1 VTEERVSKKKTR
13 KMAMDLSTTRQ
24 QDLSMSRQQGDLNNN
39 LACSAVVDLSLP
51 RKEKKED
58 AENRNLSAEKAEV
71 TKLVKEAGDEESEGS
86 TKLVIGEGSKLSELL
101 GLGKD
106 PSVLESLLPQLD
118 MAAINLLCLAR
129 LQETAA
135 ALLPGR
141 SSSRPLP
148 AHLPSSMW
156 GTSHPSIVSSSCH
169 LQRRTHRCEQPGCDK
184 VYTKS
189 SHLKAH
195 KRTHTGE
202 KPYSCSWPECDW
214 RFARSDEL
222 TRHLRKHTGS
232 KPFRCHLC
240 DRTFARSDH
249 LSLHMKRH

>member
-1 VTEERVSKKKTR
+1 
-13 KMAMDLSTTRQ
+13 MAMDLSVGRGG
-24 QDLSMSRQQGDLNNN
+24 GDVNNN
-39 LACSAVVDLSLP
+39 CNAVVDLSLP
-51 RKEKKED
+51 RKEEVVGKEVM
-58 AENRNLSAEKAEV
+58 EEGV
-71 TKLVKEAGDEESEGS
+71 EESCTAQRS
-86 TKLVIGEGSKLSELL
+86 LQQLLKLS
-101 GLGKD
+101 GNAKA
-106 PSVLESLLPQLD
+106 LESLLPLSTGKALESLLPSNGKTLESLLPSLD
-118 MAAINLLCLAR
+118 MTALNLLCLAR

>member
-1 VTEERVSKKKTR
+1 
-13 KMAMDLSTTRQ
+13 MAMDLSTH
-24 QDLSMSRQQGDLNNN
+24 RQQGDLNNN

-58 AENRNLSAEKAEV
+58 VENRSDFEDLS
-71 TKLVKEAGDEESEGS
+71 KLVKKDKDTDA
-86 TKLVIGEGSKLSELL
+86 KLVVGEGNRLSELL
-101 GLGKD
+101 GLVGKD

-118 MAAINLLCLAR
+118 VAAINLLCLAR

-141 SSSRPLP
+141 TSRPLP
-148 AHLPSSMW
+148 AHLPSSVW
-156 GTSHPSIVSSSCH
+156 SSSIPSLVSSSSSTCN

>member
-1 VTEERVSKKKTR
+1 
-13 KMAMDLSTTRQ
+13 M
-24 QDLSMSRQQGDLNNN
+24 
-39 LACSAVVDLSLP
+39 
-51 RKEKKED
+51 
-58 AENRNLSAEKAEV
+58 
-71 TKLVKEAGDEESEGS
+71 
-86 TKLVIGEGSKLSELL
+86 
-101 GLGKD
+101 
-106 PSVLESLLPQLD
+106 
-118 MAAINLLCLAR
+118 LCGWQWSGA
-129 LQETAA
+129 AA
-135 ALLPGR
+135 ALRYLEIHHIPPDEYFVMNNGF
-141 SSSRPLP
+141 SLLKQS
-148 AHLPSSMW
+148 AGFKEW
-156 GTSHPSIVSSSCH
+156 VSQ
-169 LQRRTHRCEQPGCDK
+169 LTRTAVINPNWYSFHFQ

-249 LSLHMKRH
+249 LSLHMKRHWSLILNQALNFLKDVAQHFMWFKFMYLTCVIYLFCPIVPFHRLISSNNKNEPSLELIEKQLIYRWYPN

>member
-1 VTEERVSKKKTR
+1 
-13 KMAMDLSTTRQ
+13 MAMDLSV
-24 QDLSMSRQQGDLNNN
+24 SRGGGGGDVNNN
-39 LACSAVVDLSLP
+39 CNAVVDLSLP
-51 RKEKKED
+51 RKEEKEGMVG
-58 AENRNLSAEKAEV
+58 KEV
-71 TKLVKEAGDEESEGS
+71 MEMEESTRAQS
-86 TKLVIGEGSKLSELL
+86 SLQQLLKLS
-101 GLGKD
+101 GNAKA
-106 PSVLESLLPQLD
+106 LESLLPLSTGKALESLLPSNGKTLESLLPSLD
-118 MAAINLLCLAR
+118 MTALNLLCLAR

-141 SSSRPLP
+141 NSSRPLP
-148 AHLPSSMW
+148 AHLPSSMF
-156 GTSHPSIVSSSCH
+156 GLASHPSLVSSSSSCH

-249 LSLHMKRH
+249 LSLHMKRHAE

>member
-1 VTEERVSKKKTR
+1 V
-13 KMAMDLSTTRQ
+13 
-24 QDLSMSRQQGDLNNN
+24 NNN
-39 LACSAVVDLSLP
+39 CNAVVDLSLP
-51 RKEKKED
+51 RKEEKDEVVGKEVM
-58 AENRNLSAEKAEV
+58 EEGV
-71 TKLVKEAGDEESEGS
+71 EESCTAQRS
-86 TKLVIGEGSKLSELL
+86 LQQLLKLS
-101 GLGKD
+101 GNAKA
-106 PSVLESLLPQLD
+106 LESLLPLSTGKALESLLPSNGKTLESLLPSLD
-118 MAAINLLCLAR
+118 MTALNLLCLAR

>member
-1 VTEERVSKKKTR
+1 
-13 KMAMDLSTTRQ
+13 MDLSVGRGG
-24 QDLSMSRQQGDLNNN
+24 GDVHGNCN
-39 LACSAVVDLSLP
+39 AVVDLSLP
-51 RKEKKED
+51 RKEEVVGKEVM
-58 AENRNLSAEKAEV
+58 EEGV
-71 TKLVKEAGDEESEGS
+71 EESCTAQRS
-86 TKLVIGEGSKLSELL
+86 LQQLLKLS
-101 GLGKD
+101 GNAKA
-106 PSVLESLLPQLD
+106 LESFLPSLD
-118 MAAINLLCLAR
+118 MTALNLLCLAR

-189 SHLKAH
+189 SHPKAH

-222 TRHLRKHTGS
+222 TRHL
-232 KPFRCHLC
+232 
-240 DRTFARSDH
+240 
-249 LSLHMKRH
+249 

>member
-1 VTEERVSKKKTR
+1 
-13 KMAMDLSTTRQ
+13 MAMDLSTT
-24 QDLSMSRQQGDLNNN
+24 RQQGDLNNN

-58 AENRNLSAEKAEV
+58 AENRNLSVEKAEV
-71 TKLVKEAGDEESEGS
+71 TKLVKEAGDGGGK
-86 TKLVIGEGSKLSELL
+86 TKLLVGEGKGEGSKLSELL

-106 PSVLESLLPQLD
+106 PSLLESLLPQLD
-118 MAAINLLCLAR
+118 MAAINLLCL
-129 LQETAA
+129 
-135 ALLPGR
+135 
-141 SSSRPLP
+141 
-148 AHLPSSMW
+148 PSSMW
-156 GTSHPSIVSSSCH
+156 GATHPSIVSSSCH